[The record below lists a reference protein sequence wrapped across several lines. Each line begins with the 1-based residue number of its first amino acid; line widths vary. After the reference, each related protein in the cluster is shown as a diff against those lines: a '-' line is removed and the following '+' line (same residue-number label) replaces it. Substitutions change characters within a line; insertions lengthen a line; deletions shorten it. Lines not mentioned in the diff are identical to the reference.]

1 MSASTSSDLAP
12 PAVMDDREN
21 RPRTPAARLLAL
33 LGWNTTSYVLISIFA
48 AVVLLI
54 IIVWWPLAEDY
65 LATADPRYPL
75 WLQMDWLLLGVFAA
89 MSLLIMA
96 RPDLKADA
104 RIVLIGLAGGLVI
117 ESWGTQTH
125 LWTYYTN
132 ERPPLW
138 IIPAWPIASLTIDRL
153 YRMLRRVTGS
163 QGQALPE
170 PALPIG
176 GLRLSGAK
184 GFGRAPDRQARQAKP
199 GRSSAT
205 TGGAWAGVYWVV
217 FISFVVM
224 MLAFVWPTLD
234 KSLTL
239 AALALVALLIATPT
253 DYRGAVLTFVAGT
266 GLGYF
271 LELWGTT
278 RACWTYYTL
287 ETPPMFAVYAHGMA
301 AVAFWRVGLLWETVA
316 RRLALAHP
324 PKPSK
329 RSSDRAPRTTP
340 ETS

>member
-1 MSASTSSDLAP
+1 MT
-12 PAVMDDREN
+12 
-21 RPRTPAARLLAL
+21 ARVLRL
-33 LGWNTTSYVLISIFA
+33 LGWNRTSYVLMSIFA
-48 AVVLLI
+48 ATVLLI

-75 WLQMDWLLLGVFAA
+75 WLQMDWLLLGVFAL

-96 RPDLKADA
+96 RPDLKTDA

-138 IIPAWPIASLTIDRL
+138 IIPAWPIASLAIDRL
-153 YRMLRRVTGS
+153 YRMLRRLMGG
-163 QGQALPE
+163 QGQDP
-170 PALPIG
+170 P
-176 GLRLSGAK
+176 
-184 GFGRAPDRQARQAKP
+184 GFGRAPDRPARLDQPARP
-199 GRSSAT
+199 GAPAGS
-205 TGGAWAGVYWVV
+205 AWAGVYWVV
-217 FISFVVM
+217 FISFAVM
-224 MLAFVWPTLD
+224 MLVFVWPTLD

-253 DYRGAVLTFVAGT
+253 DYRGAVLTFVAGS

-287 ETPPMFAVYAHGMA
+287 ETPPTFAVFAHGMA
-301 AVAFWRVGLLWETVA
+301 AVAFWRVGLLWESLA
-316 RRLALAHP
+316 RRFSPARPQP
-324 PKPSK
+324 PAGPATDHAPSQ
-329 RSSDRAPRTTP
+329 SPEYSGAGRTTP
-340 ETS
+340 EAS

>member
-1 MSASTSSDLAP
+1 M
-12 PAVMDDREN
+12 
-21 RPRTPAARLLAL
+21 AL
-33 LGWNTTSYVLISIFA
+33 LGWNRTSYVLMSAFA

-54 IIVWWPLAEDY
+54 IIVWWPLAEEY
-65 LATADPRYPL
+65 LATVDPRYPL
-75 WLQMDWLLLGVFAA
+75 WRQMDWLLLGVFAA

-96 RPDLKADA
+96 RPDLRTDA

-138 IIPAWPIASLTIDRL
+138 IIPAWPIASLAIDRL
-153 YRMLRRVTGS
+153 YRMLRRVMGGEGGRLQRQS
-163 QGQALPE
+163 PKAQSR
-170 PALPIG
+170 PAH
-176 GLRLSGAK
+176 SGA
-184 GFGRAPDRQARQAKP
+184 
-199 GRSSAT
+199 
-205 TGGAWAGVYWVV
+205 GGAWAGVYWVV
-217 FISFVVM
+217 FGSFGVM
-224 MLAFVWPTLD
+224 MLVFVWPTLD
-234 KSLTL
+234 KSLTV

-253 DYRGAVLTFVAGT
+253 DYRGAVLTFAAGS

-301 AVAFWRVGLLWETVA
+301 AVAFWRVGLVWEVVA
-316 RRLALAHP
+316 RRFAAG
-324 PKPSK
+324 
-329 RSSDRAPRTTP
+329 RTSADEGRLTTA
-340 ETS
+340 E

>member
-1 MSASTSSDLAP
+1 
-12 PAVMDDREN
+12 MDISRD

-33 LGWNTTSYVLISIFA
+33 LGWNTTSYVLMSIFA
-48 AVVLLI
+48 ATVLLI

-75 WLQMDWLLLGVFAA
+75 WLQMDWLLLGVFAL

-138 IIPAWPIASLTIDRL
+138 IIPAWPIASLAIDRL
-153 YRMLRRVTGS
+153 YRMLRRVMRS
-163 QGQALPE
+163 QGEDLP
-170 PALPIG
+170 A
-176 GLRLSGAK
+176 
-184 GFGRAPDRQARQAKP
+184 FGRAPDRTARHDRPARP
-199 GRSSAT
+199 DAT
-205 TGGAWAGVYWVV
+205 TRSAWAGVYWVV
-217 FISFVVM
+217 FMSFAVM
-224 MLAFVWPTLD
+224 MLVFVWPTLD

-239 AALALVALLIATPT
+239 AALALVALLIFTPT
-253 DYRGAVLTFVAGT
+253 DYRGAVLTFVAGS

-301 AVAFWRVGLLWETVA
+301 AVAFWRVGLLWETMA
-316 RRLALAHP
+316 RRLGLAR
-324 PKPSK
+324 PSK
-329 RSSDRAPRTTP
+329 PIDSTSGHAPHTTP